1 MCAGNLSALED
12 TPSLRAYLCP
22 VRKITFDG
30 FVNYEGRRFG
40 VPYSYRESSARVMRA
55 GEMLYVYSLA
65 LRFLLATHEVT
76 WSKRDKYC
84 PDQFLETA
92 QPEEFPTAPV
102 KTTAKMLEA
111 PNPGL
116 SFEKFNF
123 DREVDW
129 DE

>member
-1 MCAGNLSALED
+1 M
-12 TPSLRAYLCP
+12 R
-22 VRKITFDG
+22 
-30 FVNYEGRRFG
+30 EGETLYI
-40 VPYSYRESSARVMRA
+40 YSKDW
-55 GEMLYVYSLA
+55 
-65 LRFLLATHEVT
+65 RFLLTTHEVT

-84 PDQFLETA
+84 PDQFLEIA

-102 KTTAKMLEA
+102 KTTVKMLEM

-123 DREVDW
+123 TREVDW